1 MTRMEGRVAIVTGAA
16 QGIGR
21 AYAEALSEA
30 GAAVVAAD
38 MADTSDVVASIEATG
53 GSAIGV
59 AADVTSQADASAT
72 VDAALE
78 RFGRVDILV
87 NNAAFY
93 GGLSLAPFDEVDEA
107 DWDRAMAVNVKGSW
121 LMCRAVATPMRSAGY
136 GRIINISSNVIF
148 MGKPNFLHYV
158 ASKGAVWAMTNALSR
173 ELAGT
178 GITVNCV
185 APGYTITPATRNM
198 GDAEQVAA
206 LEDQII
212 AAQSMKRLLEA
223 GDIVGSVLYLASEDA
238 GMVTGQTIV
247 VDGGVIVG

>member
-1 MTRMEGRVAIVTGAA
+1 MEGRVALVTGAA

-21 AYAEALSEA
+21 AYAEALSRA

-38 MADTSDVVASIEATG
+38 MADTSDVVASIEASG

-59 AADVTSQADASAT
+59 SADVTVQADGSAA
-72 VDAALE
+72 VAAALD
-78 RFGRVDILV
+78 RFGSVDILV
-87 NNAAFY
+87 NNAAYY

-121 LMCRAVATPMRSAGY
+121 LMCRAVAPSMCSAGY

-198 GDAEQVAA
+198 GDSEQVAA

-212 AAQSMKRLLEA
+212 GVQSMKRLLEA
-223 GDIVGSVLYLASEDA
+223 GDIVGSVLYLASDDA
-238 GMVTGQTIV
+238 SMVTGQTIV

>member
-1 MTRMEGRVAIVTGAA
+1 MSSMEGRVAFVTGAA

-21 AYAEALSEA
+21 AYSEALA
-30 GAAVVAAD
+30 AGGAAVVAAD
-38 MADTSDVVASIEATG
+38 LADASDTV
-53 GSAIGV
+53 SAIR
-59 AADVTSQADASAT
+59 AAGGQAITAVGDVTSSEDAASM
-72 VDAALE
+72 VEAALE
-78 RFGRVDILV
+78 RFDRLDILV

-93 GGLSLAPFDEVDEA
+93 AGLSLAPFDAIEEA
-107 DWDRAMAVNVKGSW
+107 DWDQAMAVNVKGSW
-121 LMCRAVATPMRSAGY
+121 LMCRAVAPTMRAAGF

-148 MGKPNFLHYV
+148 MGKPDFLHYV
-158 ASKGAVWAMTNALSR
+158 ASKGAIWAMTNALSR

-198 GDAEQVAA
+198 GDRRKVAE
-206 LEDQII
+206 LEEQIVG
-212 AAQSMKRLLEA
+212 AQSVKRLLEPN
-223 GDIVGSVLYLASEDA
+223 DVVGSVLYLASDDA